1 MKNKRGDRVTG
12 HAACSKCSP
21 SAAILLGKII
31 TIKQAPKRAF
41 KTRMLG
47 TK

>member
-12 HAACSKCSP
+12 HAACGKCSP
-21 SAAILLGKII
+21 NAAILLGKII
-31 TIKQAPKRAF
+31 TIKQAPKHAL